1 MVIEGRRL
9 ITQAAAHG
17 ITLRL
22 LGGVAIWLRA
32 GDAARGLFG
41 RSYPDLDFVVHKKQ
55 SRAFRSF
62 LEESGYL
69 PERTFNAMHGA
80 TRLLYHSP
88 DGGFQVDVFLDIFKM
103 CHVLDLGERL
113 EVEDLTVPV
122 AELILTKLQI
132 AEINRKDVGDVL
144 MLLYDHEPAD
154 VDGASRLNVAR
165 LQTLCG
171 ADWGLFTTITDN
183 LAKARELISEF
194 VSDETVAN
202 SLRQRI
208 DEIQGRLEVAP
219 KTAAWKMRARIGRR
233 KRWYELPEHVT
244 R

>member
-1 MVIEGRRL
+1 MVVEGRRL
-9 ITQAAAHG
+9 ITEAAARG
-17 ITLRL
+17 IPLRL

-32 GDAARGLFG
+32 SDAAREVFG
-41 RSYPDLDFVVHKKQ
+41 RSYPDLDFVVHRKQ
-55 SRAFRSF
+55 ARSFRSF
-62 LEESGYL
+62 LDESGYL

-88 DGGFQVDVFLDIFKM
+88 DGGFQIDVFLDIFKM
-103 CHVLDLGERL
+103 CHVLDLGARL
-113 EVEDLTVPV
+113 EVEDLTVPA

-144 MLLYDHEPAD
+144 MLLCDHELAE
-154 VDGASRLNVAR
+154 VDGPSRLNVTR

-183 LAKARELISEF
+183 LTKVRELVSEF
-194 VSDETVAN
+194 VSDEAVTA

-208 DEIQGRLEVAP
+208 DEIQSRLEATP
-219 KTAAWKMRARIGRR
+219 KTATWKMRARIGRR